1 MSLAFKQQNKLT
13 VKIGLS
19 AFISLGCKLSLTSF
33 VFFSQRHM
41 FTGCYRNDPIL
52 SKSVF
57 FPKVPPRLS
66 KSPERLVK

>member
-33 VFFSQRHM
+33 VFSLKDTCLQVV
-41 FTGCYRNDPIL
+41 TETIP
-52 SKSVF
+52 F
-57 FPKVPPRLS
+57 FPRAFFSPRSL
-66 KSPERLVK
+66 LVSQSHPKG